1 MFWLICVLFVNSEN
15 CNNCLLSHFI
25 PKGNKISTMP
35 LMKKRECYLSIFH
48 TGLSDNMWKE
58 NVFYQRKLRVLSMAI
73 VLRGSNTEILNKRKV
88 SKNFKEKKK
97 NPLIGEGQTITNN
110 ALDFSCV
117 LQSILKVKD
126 GNATEVMITWNE
138 VRSNDLA

>member
-1 MFWLICVLFVNSEN
+1 
-15 CNNCLLSHFI
+15 
-25 PKGNKISTMP
+25 
-35 LMKKRECYLSIFH
+35 
-48 TGLSDNMWKE
+48 
-58 NVFYQRKLRVLSMAI
+58 MAI

-126 GNATEVMITWNE
+126 GNATEVMIT
-138 VRSNDLA
+138 